1 MYSHEIQQLL
11 EIKNNLLELK
21 EYIEVIR
28 TSPQIDH
35 IKYEDELF
43 KLYTNDG
50 YQFKLKIKEIKKD

>member
-1 MYSHEIQQLL
+1 MYSYEIQQLL

>member
-1 MYSHEIQQLL
+1 MYSNEIAEYVRLRNYVL
-11 EIKNNLLELK
+11 TIYEYCDIIK
-21 EYIEVIR
+21 

-50 YQFKLKIKEIKKD
+50 YQFKLKIKDIKKD